1 LTRPGETYEHN
12 GAIIDGPLNIPSNF
26 PVPAS
31 EMYAKNL
38 YNFLSP
44 MIKDGAL
51 NLDWD
56 DEVIAKSALTRDG
69 QVVHE
74 PTRKL
79 LEQ

>member
-1 LTRPGETYEHN
+1 
-12 GAIIDGPLNIPSNF
+12 
-26 PVPAS
+26 
-31 EMYAKNL
+31 MYAKNL

-44 MIKDGAL
+44 MIKDGVL

>member
-1 LTRPGETYEHN
+1 MV
-12 GAIIDGPLNIPSNF
+12 IDGPLNIPSNF

-74 PTRKL
+74 PTQNCSNNNPEKR
-79 LEQ
+79 